1 MPLLAAIK
9 DWFDWFPG
17 RETVDVLKW
26 ILVVGLIVV
35 GFVGTFL
42 PILPGTTLIYAGFV
56 AHYFLFGLQDS
67 GLGWPSLIVTGIL
80 WIVSIV
86 VDWLS
91 GAMGAKW
98 FGSSKWG
105 VWGAL
110 LGGIVG
116 AILFSLPGLIL
127 GPVLGV
133 FIAEMAFAKKEWK
146 PAANST
152 VGTLVGGLAGAI
164 AKTLI
169 AMAMIFWYL
178 ADVFLLNPSKEDR
191 DPPESPPAPP
201 AAVEA
206 VKSGEG
212 STEAVESGDPN

>member
-1 MPLLAAIK
+1 MALIADIK
-9 DWFDWFPG
+9 EWFDWFPG
-17 RETVDVLKW
+17 QETLDVLKW
-26 ILVVGLIVV
+26 ILVVALIVV

-42 PILPGTTLIYAGFV
+42 PILPGTTLIYAGFL
-56 AHYFLFGLQDS
+56 AHYFLFGMQSS
-67 GLGWPSLIVTGIL
+67 GQTWVSLVLTGIL
-80 WIVSIV
+80 WILSLVI
-86 VDWLS
+86 DWLS

-110 LGGIVG
+110 IGGIVG
-116 AILFSLPGLIL
+116 AIFFSLPGLIL

-164 AKTLI
+164 VKTLI
-169 AMAMIFWYL
+169 AMAMILWFL
-178 ADVFLLNPSKEDR
+178 GDVFFVN
-191 DPPESPPAPP
+191 PAPEAPPSPQAEP
-201 AAVEA
+201 AVPE
-206 VKSGEG
+206 ETEPEPG
-212 STEAVESGDPN
+212 SASDGGTGA

>member
-17 RETVDVLKW
+17 QETLDVLKW
-26 ILVVGLIVV
+26 ILVVAFIVV

-42 PILPGTTLIYAGFV
+42 PILPGTTLIYAGFL
-56 AHYFLFGLQDS
+56 AHYFLFGMQSS
-67 GLGWPSLIVTGIL
+67 GQGWPSLVGTGLL
-80 WIVSIV
+80 WILSLI

-110 LGGIVG
+110 LGGIIG

-164 AKTLI
+164 VKTFL
-169 AMAMIFWYL
+169 ALAMILWFL
-178 ADVFLLNPSKEDR
+178 VDVFVVNPAAEVAPET
-191 DPPESPPAPP
+191 DPPVLPSAEPVIEETESSAPI
-201 AAVEA
+201 AEQA
-206 VKSGEG
+206 
-212 STEAVESGDPN
+212 D